1 MVPPLK
7 KGLLC
12 LAKFSD
18 NKWYRAKIVKESGKN
33 SYEVFFVDFGNV
45 DVAPLNNIRKIPDNL
60 S

>member
-1 MVPPLK
+1 MK

-45 DVAPLNNIRKIPDNL
+45 DVAPLNNIRKIPDSL